1 MTLTPVSTGPTRRDR
16 LARLAVAAVFALHG
30 VAAGSWAAR
39 IPWVKE
45 ARHLTSADLGL
56 ALMGAAIG
64 GLTAMPVAAWLSAR
78 VDSRTL
84 TRVLVIAVGVAL
96 PLPAFAPVL
105 PVLFVSLVL
114 FGAVSG
120 VLDVAMNAQGVK
132 VQERYG
138 RSIMSG
144 LHGLWSVGGLIGSA
158 SAGLVA
164 RAGVAAPAHLLT
176 VGVIIAVV
184 GTLCGTRLTPA
195 PPTAAGKVF
204 ARPDRALLLLGVI
217 TFGSLFGEAAAADW
231 SAVYLRTA
239 AHATPGVAAWGYAGF
254 SLSMAVARLVGDRV
268 VERLGAPLV
277 VRTAAL
283 IGAVG
288 LAVGLLVPVT
298 PVVVVAFVLL
308 GLGMATVVPL
318 TFSAAGRT
326 PGRDPGTAVAAVG
339 TVGYGGWMIAPPV
352 IGFVAQATSLTTALA
367 LVAVMTALIALPAG
381 ALRERPAAAES

>member
-1 MTLTPVSTGPTRRDR
+1 MSVTSVSTGPTRRDR
-16 LARLAVAAVFALHG
+16 LARVAVAAVFALHG
-30 VAAGSWAAR
+30 MAAGSWAAR

-45 ARHLTSADLGL
+45 ARHLSSADLGL

-64 GLTAMPVAAWLSAR
+64 GLTAMPIAAWLSAR

-84 TRVLVIAVGVAL
+84 TRAMVVAVAVTL
-96 PLPAFAPVL
+96 PLPAFAVGMPL
-105 PVLFVSLVL
+105 L
-114 FGAVSG
+114 FGALFLFG
-120 VLDVAMNAQGVK
+120 ATGGILDVSMNAQGVT
-132 VQERYG
+132 VQGRYG

-144 LHGLWSVGGLIGSA
+144 LHGLWSIGGLIGSA

-164 RAGVAAPAHLLT
+164 RANIAAPAHLLT
-176 VGVIIAVV
+176 VGVVIAVV
-184 GTLCGTRLTPA
+184 GTLCGTRLIPA
-195 PPTAAGKVF
+195 PPSAPGKVF
-204 ARPDRALLLLGVI
+204 ARPDRALLVLGVI
-217 TFGSLFGEAAAADW
+217 TFCSLFGEAAAADW
-231 SAVYLRTA
+231 SAVYLRTVT
-239 AHATPGVAAWGYAGF
+239 HTTPDVAAWGYAGF
-254 SLSMAVARLVGDRV
+254 SLSMAAARLVGDRV

-277 VRTAAL
+277 VRAAAL
-283 IGAVG
+283 IGALG

-298 PVVVVAFVLL
+298 PVVIVAFILL

-367 LVAVMTALIALPAG
+367 LVAIMTALIALPAH
-381 ALRERPAAAES
+381 ALREG

>member
-1 MTLTPVSTGPTRRDR
+1 MSSTSVSIGPTRRDR
-16 LARLAVAAVFALHG
+16 LARLAVATVFALHG
-30 VAAGSWAAR
+30 IAAGSWAAR

-45 ARHLTSADLGL
+45 TRHLSSAGLGL

-64 GLTAMPVAAWLSAR
+64 GLSGMPIAAWLSAR

-84 TRVLVIAVGVAL
+84 TRAMVIAVAVTL
-96 PLPAFAPVL
+96 PLPAFAPGM
-105 PVLFVSLVL
+105 PSIFGSLLL
-114 FGAVSG
+114 FGAAGG
-120 VLDVAMNAQGVK
+120 VLDVAMNAQGVT

-144 LHGLWSVGGLIGSA
+144 LHGLWSIGGLIGSA
-158 SAGLVA
+158 TAGLVA
-164 RAGVAAPAHLLT
+164 RAGIAAPGHLLT
-176 VGVIIAVV
+176 VGVVIAVV
-184 GTLCGTRLTPA
+184 GTLCGTWLTPA
-195 PPTAAGKVF
+195 PPSAAGKVF
-204 ARPDRALLLLGVI
+204 ARPDRALLVLGVI
-217 TFGSLFGEAAAADW
+217 TFCSLFGEAAAADW
-231 SAVYLRTA
+231 SAVYLRTT
-239 AHATPGVAAWGYAGF
+239 AHATSDVAAWGYAGF
-254 SLSMAVARLVGDRV
+254 SLSMAAARLAGDRV
-268 VERLGAPLV
+268 VGRFGAPRV
-277 VRTAAL
+277 VRAAAV

-298 PVVVVAFVLL
+298 PVVIVAFVLL

-381 ALRERPAAAES
+381 ALRER

>member
-1 MTLTPVSTGPTRRDR
+1 VSSTSVSIGPTRRDR
-16 LARLAVAAVFALHG
+16 LARLAVATVFALHG
-30 VAAGSWAAR
+30 IAAGSWAAR

-45 ARHLTSADLGL
+45 TRHLSSAGLGL

-64 GLTAMPVAAWLSAR
+64 GLSGMPIAAWLSAR

-84 TRVLVIAVGVAL
+84 TRAMVVAVAVTL
-96 PLPAFAPVL
+96 PLPAFAGGMPL
-105 PVLFVSLVL
+105 LFGSLFL
-114 FGAVSG
+114 FGAAGG
-120 VLDVAMNAQGVK
+120 VLDVAMNAQGVT

-144 LHGLWSVGGLIGSA
+144 LHGLWSIGGLIGSA
-158 SAGLVA
+158 TAGLVA
-164 RAGVAAPAHLLT
+164 RADIAAPGHLLT
-176 VGVIIAVV
+176 VGVVIAVV
-184 GTLCGTRLTPA
+184 GTLCGTWLTPA
-195 PPTAAGKVF
+195 PPSAAGKVF
-204 ARPDRALLLLGVI
+204 ARPDRALLVLGVI
-217 TFGSLFGEAAAADW
+217 TFCSLFGEAAAADW
-231 SAVYLRTA
+231 SAVYLRTV
-239 AHATPGVAAWGYAGF
+239 AHAPPDVAAWGYAGF
-254 SLSMAVARLVGDRV
+254 SLSMATARLIGDRV

-277 VRTAAL
+277 VRAAAL

-288 LAVGLLVPVT
+288 LALGLLVPVT
-298 PVVVVAFVLL
+298 PAVIVAFVLL

-381 ALRERPAAAES
+381 ALRER